1 MKAKIDKLICSG
13 IILSIFVG
21 ITGYSTGMIYGKS
34 IDDENLNK
42 LKSQF
47 EEELS
52 KNNSDGENSS
62 DTSGSND
69 SGDKKDSSDSKG
81 GNSSSSSKNSNSS
94 KTAKTPSSNRTS
106 RTSVRNSNSGSTSSP
121 VNTSIPNKLKDG
133 TYYGEAN
140 GYAGPVK
147 VKVVVSGGKIS
158 DISVESHTE
167 TPGYYEKGAGVISSI
182 LSAQNTNVDS
192 VSGATFTSNAI
203 KSAVSSALRNAGA
216 GSGGASGS
224 SNSSSDSEK
233 LKKQVSDLQ
242 KDKESLKKQLNDAL
256 SNSNGVPGKLK
267 DGTYHGESNGY
278 AGPVKVKVVVSG
290 GKISDISVESHT
302 ETPGYYEKGAGVISS
317 ILSAQSTKVD
327 SVSGAT
333 LTSGAIK
340 SAVSSALRSAGANS
354 GGEDNSEE
362 NNRLKRQVSELQS
375 EKESLRKQLN
385 DALSNSGDISSKL
398 NDGTYEGSGRGFK
411 GDISVSVKVSNGKI
425 ESIDVTNHNDDEP
438 YITDAKA
445 VLSRIVSNQSVKVD
459 SVTGATFSSN
469 GIKTAVKNALK
480 KAGSSGDNT
489 ELLEKI
495 DALTLENGNLKS
507 ENKKFEKMLEEY
519 KEKIKLLDPNFGKT
533 DDKDPNS
540 GENTD
545 TTKYDGTYRG
555 EAEAVEPSNMPW
567 GNESK
572 YTIKLSVTVK
582 DGKITKIDDSE
593 TKVESPSNADF
604 FNKSKDVYKQYI
616 GESVHE
622 KIKLLSKFDGSKISG
637 VDVVSYAT
645 VSSNAIHMAIK
656 DALKNIKH

>member
-203 KSAVSSALRNAGA
+203 KSAVSSALR
-216 GSGGASGS
+216 
-224 SNSSSDSEK
+224 
-233 LKKQVSDLQ
+233 
-242 KDKESLKKQLNDAL
+242 
-256 SNSNGVPGKLK
+256 
-267 DGTYHGESNGY
+267 
-278 AGPVKVKVVVSG
+278 
-290 GKISDISVESHT
+290 
-302 ETPGYYEKGAGVISS
+302 
-317 ILSAQSTKVD
+317 
-327 SVSGAT
+327 
-333 LTSGAIK
+333 
-340 SAVSSALRSAGANS
+340 SAGANS

-385 DALSNSGDISSKL
+385 DALNNSGDISNKL

-411 GDISVSVKVSNGKI
+411 GDISVSVKVSNGRI
-425 ESIDVTNHNDDEP
+425 ESIGVTNHSDDEP

-480 KAGSSGDNT
+480 KAGSSGDNS
-489 ELLEKI
+489 ELIEKI
-495 DALTLENGNLKS
+495 DALTLENESLKS

-533 DDKDPNS
+533 DNKEPNL

-545 TTKYDGTYRG
+545 ITKYDGTYRG
-555 EAEAVEPSNMPW
+555 EEEAVEPSNMPW

>member
-52 KNNSDGENSS
+52 KSNSNSENSS
-62 DTSGSND
+62 DTSGSKD
-69 SGDKKDSSDSKG
+69 SGDKKDGSESKG
-81 GNSSSSSKNSNSS
+81 GNSSSKNGKSSK
-94 KTAKTPSSNRTS
+94 KAKTPSSNRTS
-106 RTSVRNSNSGSTSSP
+106 RSSVRNSNSGSTSSP

-147 VKVVVSGGKIS
+147 VKVVVSGGRIS

-192 VSGATFTSNAI
+192 ISGATLTSNAI

-216 GSGGASGS
+216 SSGGTSGS

-256 SNSNGVPGKLK
+256 NNSNGIPGKLK

-278 AGPVKVKVVVSG
+278 AGPIKVKVVVSG
-290 GKISDISVESHT
+290 GRISDISVESHT
-302 ETPGYYEKGAGVISS
+302 ETSGYYEKGAGVISS

-327 SVSGAT
+327 SISGAT

-340 SAVSSALRSAGANS
+340 SAVSSALKSAGANS
-354 GGEDNSEE
+354 GGEDNSQE

-385 DALSNSGDISSKL
+385 DALSNSSDISSRL

-411 GDISVSVKVSNGKI
+411 GDINVSVKVSNGKI
-425 ESIDVTNHNDDEP
+425 ESIAVTNHSDDEP
-438 YITDAKA
+438 YITDAKSI
-445 VLSRIVSNQSVKVD
+445 LSRIVSNQSVKVD

-480 KAGSSGDNT
+480 KAVSSGDNS

-495 DALTLENGNLKS
+495 NVLTLENGNLKS
-507 ENKKFEKMLEEY
+507 ENKKLEKMLEDY

-533 DDKDPNS
+533 DDKEPNS

-545 TTKYDGTYRG
+545 TTKYDGTYKG
-555 EAEAVEPSNMPW
+555 EAEAIEPSNMPW
-567 GNESK
+567 GEESK

-582 DGKITKIDDSE
+582 GGKITKIDDSE
-593 TKVESPSNADF
+593 TKVKSSSNNDF
-604 FNKSKDVYKQYI
+604 FNKAKDVYKYYI

-622 KIKLLSKFDGSKISG
+622 KIKQLSKFDGSETSG
-637 VDVVSYAT
+637 VDVISNAT
-645 VSSNAIHMAIK
+645 VSSNAIHTAIK
-656 DALKNIKH
+656 EALKNIKH